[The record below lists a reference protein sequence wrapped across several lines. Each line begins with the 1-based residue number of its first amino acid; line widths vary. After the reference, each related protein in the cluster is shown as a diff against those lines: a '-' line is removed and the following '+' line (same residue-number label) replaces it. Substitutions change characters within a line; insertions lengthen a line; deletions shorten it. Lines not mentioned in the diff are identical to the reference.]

1 MASARRGYQITLAFS
16 LRWRRF
22 LRPLLVDRA
31 EDHWAALWRAVAA
44 EFLGTAMLTFMG
56 PGSALSLELLRKTA
70 STDLAASDLHVLAAA
85 NAAWASSQLVARA
98 LASGFALAVL
108 IYAFGEL
115 SGAHLNGAL
124 TWATLVSGRV
134 SVLRFALYTLS
145 QLAGA
150 VAGAAVLR
158 VATPPALHSVACS
171 NLTTVSAR
179 RGVFIEAVCTF
190 VFLFV
195 AFATAVSP
203 FSQKLAPLSGGEREY
218 GPGKL
223 TPLVVGLCLACLRL
237 VGGALTGPSVNPSVP
252 FGLAAAFSA
261 DVRGGCWRHQWVYW
275 VGDLAGATAAA
286 TLSTALFL
294 SSPTVTRSVLLISR
308 GRDAFERLA
317 LPAEPTDYQ
326 IRLLAPEL

>member
-1 MASARRGYQITLAFS
+1 MASGRRGYQLTLAFS
-16 LRWRRF
+16 IRWRRF

-44 EFLGTAMLTFMG
+44 EFLGTAMLTFLG
-56 PGSALSLELLRKTA
+56 PGSAVSLELLRQSAAAHLGA
-70 STDLAASDLHVLAAA
+70 SGGAALTAASAS
-85 NAAWASSQLVARA
+85 WASSQLVARA

-124 TWATLVSGRV
+124 TWATLVSGRT

-150 VAGAAVLR
+150 VAGAAVLKL
-158 VATPPALHSVACS
+158 ATPPALHPVACA

-179 RGVFIEAVCTF
+179 RGVLVEAVCTF

-252 FGLAAAFSA
+252 FGLAAVFSA
-261 DVRGGCWRHQWVYW
+261 DVRGGCWRDHWVYW
-275 VGDLAGATAAA
+275 CGDLAGATAAA
-286 TLSTALFL
+286 TVSTALFL
-294 SSPTVTRSVLLISR
+294 SSPAVTRTVLLISR

-317 LPAEPTDYQ
+317 LPAEPYQ
-326 IRLLAPEL
+326 VKLLASEL